1 MHVPTSRSCWKATLI
16 DRIYLWSVLCS
27 SEDILLLGS
36 PSTAFLFASYLWDSE
51 LDTLTTVYSPS
62 DQPTS
67 SAKAQ
72 GPIYK
77 FLGIHIPDICQR
89 LSFNPLCE
97 LIRADQQVSL
107 ISRHLGERAY
117 NVQALLSEWPRAGQ
131 RIKDFPW
138 LVDVWC
144 ESLTLV
150 ALPHI
155 FLCFFLQVWP
165 PIALSD
171 GSVRQQSAPVWLP
184 QIPSCNSSRS
194 NSAASGC
201 MHSRYGPEKECLYS
215 FWSSDS
221 QNWGAF
227 LCTLSASNLFS
238 GKTSSF
244 RNNTIESI

>member
-1 MHVPTSRSCWKATLI
+1 MHIPTNRSCWKATLI
-16 DRIYLWSVLCS
+16 DKIYLWSVLCS
-27 SEDILLLGS
+27 FEDILLLGS

-51 LDTLTTVYSPS
+51 LDTLITVYSPS

-131 RIKDFPW
+131 RIKDSSR
-138 LVDVWC
+138 LVYVWW
-144 ESLTLV
+144 EPLTLV
-150 ALPHI
+150 ALPNI
-155 FLCFFLQVWP
+155 FLCLLLHIWP
-165 PIALSD
+165 PIVLSD
-171 GSVRQQSAPVWLP
+171 GSVRQ
-184 QIPSCNSSRS
+184 RS
-194 NSAASGC
+194 
-201 MHSRYGPEKECLYS
+201 
-215 FWSSDS
+215 
-221 QNWGAF
+221 
-227 LCTLSASNLFS
+227 
-238 GKTSSF
+238 TSSVASV
-244 RNNTIESI
+244 NPLM